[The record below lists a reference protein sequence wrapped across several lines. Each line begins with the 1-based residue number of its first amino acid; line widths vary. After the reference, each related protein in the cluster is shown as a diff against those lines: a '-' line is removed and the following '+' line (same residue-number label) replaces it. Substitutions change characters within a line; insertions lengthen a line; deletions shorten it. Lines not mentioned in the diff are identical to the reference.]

1 MPYVPENDLKRM
13 SKMLMDQAE
22 IFASNYC
29 FAWRHDEPGNVMSVT
44 VQLIKYFG
52 DKIRETEVEQM
63 RKERECVKSDKS

>member
-29 FAWRHDEPGNVMSVT
+29 FAWRHDEPGDVTSVT

-52 DKIRETEVEQM
+52 DKIRETEVEQ
-63 RKERECVKSDKS
+63 RQKQKGG